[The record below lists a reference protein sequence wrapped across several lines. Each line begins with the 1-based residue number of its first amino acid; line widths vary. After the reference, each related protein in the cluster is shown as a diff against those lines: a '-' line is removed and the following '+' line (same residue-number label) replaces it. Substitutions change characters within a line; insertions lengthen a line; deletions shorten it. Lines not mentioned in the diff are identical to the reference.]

1 MSGGGK
7 GKITVLVPVYECAER
22 FAAHLPSVRALRQV
36 GMELVWVVT
45 ASRDGSDRLVR
56 QAHAE
61 LGGQFL
67 EVPPGLYEAWNAGIR
82 EITTEYVYISTVG
95 EEISPAALEEVRLLL
110 DSRQADVCFT
120 PPKLPPAGEA
130 RRQILRWPIF
140 RFQREL
146 KQREGNILSPFFIA
160 RIQAISGIFS
170 LLGSC
175 ASCLFRTRFLQG
187 HPFSS
192 GYHHYGDS
200 AWVYQNYATA
210 RMVYRGEP
218 IAGFAIHGP
227 SGRTIGPRDVERL
240 RRIILRDLR
249 GKPESR
255 QAIRALSRLGA
266 ASRYLDFKRG
276 RRPSR
281 LWWLK
286 LKLAK
291 ARLERS
297 RWEKRL
303 ARELT
308 MLERQAAFSRPQTF
322 FK

>member
-1 MSGGGK
+1 MST
-7 GKITVLVPVYECAER
+7 ITVVVPVFECAKR
-22 FAAHLPSVRALRQV
+22 FAGHLATVRALHQA

-45 ASRDGSDRLVR
+45 ASRDGSDWLAR

-61 LGGQFL
+61 LGGKLL

-82 EITTEYVYISTVG
+82 EVTTEHVYISTVG
-95 EEISPAALEEVRLLL
+95 EEISPAELEEVRLLL
-110 DSRQADVCFT
+110 DSRRADVCFT
-120 PPKLPPAGEA
+120 PPKLPPAGGA
-130 RRQILRWPIF
+130 RRQLLRWPIF
-140 RFQREL
+140 RFQPEL

-160 RIQAISGIFS
+160 KIQAAAGIFS

-175 ASCLFRTRFLQG
+175 ASCLFRTAYLQH
-187 HPFSS
+187 HPFPS

-218 IAGFAIHGP
+218 IAGFAVHGP

-249 GKPESR
+249 GIPEAR
-255 QAIRALSRLGA
+255 QATCALSRLGA
-266 ASRYLDFKRG
+266 ASRYLDFNRG

-281 LWWLK
+281 FWWLNPK
-286 LKLAK
+286 LGK
-291 ARLERS
+291 ARLERDLS
-297 RWEKRL
+297 EKRFS
-303 ARELT
+303 REMALLE
-308 MLERQAAFSRPQTF
+308 MLEAPAGTQTRL
-322 FK
+322 K